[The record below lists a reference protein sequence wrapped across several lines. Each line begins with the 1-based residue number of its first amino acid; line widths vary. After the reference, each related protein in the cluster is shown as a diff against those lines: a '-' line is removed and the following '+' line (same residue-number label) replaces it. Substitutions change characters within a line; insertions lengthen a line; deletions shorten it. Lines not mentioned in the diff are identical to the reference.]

1 MESIVKYS
9 FRTNGNVSSESVD
22 KTCLNIVL
30 EPKSGY
36 YINIWL
42 KHILLKYVVVKI
54 YPIISLSIPL
64 RGRRFWKTD
73 TI

>member
-9 FRTNGNVSSESVD
+9 FRTNKNVSSESVD